1 MTLKHIEG
9 FDQYRGQSGSVLLN
23 SLASAG
29 FAVTTGLAMAAGR
42 KPNSFALELQ
52 VSAGAGGASWSS
64 RSNTV
69 RADLHGVAAN
79 AAGRA
84 VAVGDSGNAT
94 TSVDGIQWNG
104 IALGVNKN
112 LTAIKC
118 HANTFIAVGDAGT
131 ILRSVDGQT
140 WTLRTPPSAT
150 VNLKDIE
157 WGDNKW
163 VAVGAQGAVGA
174 IFVSTDDGMTWSNVT
189 ADPGA
194 KANLSVRFGDI
205 WMVGGAGAQIITSDT
220 ALAWTARTFGGTADV
235 NDVAFYNGTWLAL
248 DGRNVRRSV
257 DKGVTWTSAITD
269 VIPSGSLRAMAVSNG
284 RWIAGGDNGA
294 LRMSDDGSVWTTP
307 SFVGSGRPIYDVAV
321 TSSAN
326 AAWYLVGG
334 RAAGTTATA
343 MIFVSLAPPTTVT
356 RTLTTDAQKVVI
368 GFAHRATARGRI
380 FGIANL
386 FNMDWPSGISILGVL
401 GASVPIRNTDY
412 YYEIVID
419 KTAGTLTLYT
429 NDTLD
434 LTAPLPA
441 AAAAMTDYV
450 MTWQAENG
458 AVARIDDIY
467 LLDSTTGPGA
477 ALVDRLKPI
486 SIPLRMP
493 TADKAVTWDASSAGD
508 HFPLIGLLPPSQ
520 SSYITSATSG
530 AQDLFTSDT
539 ALPDGAGETAT
550 PIIAVGLVAL
560 AQKSDLDNRQLG
572 LVIGDS
578 TNQSEVID
586 TTLNITPEY
595 SFAVF
600 ETAPGGAAWTKENV
614 LTTSFGVAVRP

>member
-9 FDQYRGQSGSVLLN
+9 FDQYQGQSGSVLLN

-29 FAVTTGLAMAAGR
+29 FAVSTGLAMAAGR
-42 KPNSFALELQ
+42 KPGSFALELQ
-52 VSAGAGGASWSS
+52 VSVGAGGASWSS
-64 RSNTV
+64 RNNTV
-69 RADLHGVAAN
+69 RADLHGVAVN
-79 AAGRA
+79 SAGRA
-84 VAVGDSGNAT
+84 VAVGDGGNAT
-94 TSVDGIQWNG
+94 ASVDGIQWNG
-104 IALGVNKN
+104 IVMGVNKN

-131 ILRSVDGQT
+131 ILRSTDGVT
-140 WTLRTPPSAT
+140 WTPRTPPSAT
-150 VNLKDIE
+150 VNLKGIE

-194 KANLSVRFGDI
+194 RANLSVRFGNDL
-205 WMVGGAGAQIITSDT
+205 WMVGGAAAQLLTSDT
-220 ALAWTARTFGGTADV
+220 ALAWTARTFAGTGADV
-235 NDVAFYNGTWLAL
+235 NDLAYYNGTWLAL
-248 DGRNVRRSV
+248 DGRNVRRSA
-257 DKGVTWTSAITD
+257 DGGVTWTTAIAD
-269 VIPSGSLRAMAVSNG
+269 VIPAGVLRAIAVSNG
-284 RWIAGGDNGA
+284 RWIVGGDAGA
-294 LRMSDDGSVWTTP
+294 LRMSDDGTVWTTP
-307 SFVGSGRPIYDVAV
+307 QFVGGGRTIYDLSV
-321 TSSAN
+321 SSG
-326 AAWYLVGG
+326 AWYLVGA
-334 RAAGTTATA
+334 RSAGTTTTA
-343 MIFVSLAPPTTVT
+343 MIFVSLAPPTLVT
-356 RTLTTDAQKVVI
+356 RTLTSAAPKVVI

-380 FGIANL
+380 FSVAGL
-386 FNMDWPSGISILGVL
+386 FNMDWPSGISILGTL

-434 LTAPLPA
+434 LTVALPA
-441 AAAAMTDYV
+441 AAANMTEYV

-458 AVARIDDIY
+458 AVARLDDIY

-493 TADKAVTWDASSAGD
+493 TADKAVTWDGSSPGN
-508 HFPLIGLLPPSQ
+508 HFSLIGLLPPTQTSF
-520 SSYITSATSG
+520 ITSATSG
-530 AQDLFTSDT
+530 AQDLFTSST
-539 ALPDGAGETAT
+539 ALPDGAGEADT

-572 LVIGDS
+572 LVIGDAG
-578 TNQSEVID
+578 NQSEVID
-586 TTLNITPEY
+586 TSLNITPEY
-595 SFAVF
+595 SFGIF
-600 ETAPGGAAWTKENV
+600 ETAPGGTAWTKDNV